1 MDAQFELACTR
12 VADLPP
18 PSLVELAVVGRSN
31 CGKSSLINALT
42 GQRRLA
48 HTSST
53 PGRTRQLV
61 FFRLRAPDVA
71 PFFLVDLPGY
81 GYAKASKAAQ
91 DAWATLVND
100 YIDTR
105 QTLAALL
112 LLADG
117 RRAPGREERDLLRW
131 GKTRGLHGL
140 ILLTKA
146 DKLNKSERFGAAQR
160 WKTELGLAKRP
171 LVVSVHDPATV
182 ALAREALLALLSASR
197 R

>member
-18 PSLVELAVVGRSN
+18 PSLVEVAVVGRSN
-31 CGKSSLINALT
+31 CGKSSLINAVT

-61 FFRLRAPDVA
+61 FFRLCAPGVE

-91 DAWATLVND
+91 ASWAALVND

-117 RRAPGREERDLLRW
+117 RRAPGSEERDLLRW
-131 GKTRGLHGL
+131 GKTRGLHAL
-140 ILLTKA
+140 VLLTKA
-146 DKLNKSERFGAAQR
+146 DKLNKSERFGTAQR
-160 WKTELGLAKRP
+160 WKKDLGLEKRP
-171 LVVSVHDPATV
+171 LVVSVHEPDTV
-182 ALAREALLALLSASR
+182 AQARDALLALISASR